1 MKKSI
6 FAIVAV
12 LVLAITACTSNST
25 TETAVSTTDSTL
37 VVADSTSVDSTLVVD
52 TLSK

>member
-12 LVLAITACTSNST
+12 LTLAITSCTT
-25 TETAVSTTDSTL
+25 TPTAETATSTTDSTL
-37 VVADSTSVDSTLVVD
+37 VVADSITVDSAAHVD